1 LWVKRLTRNSPHSD
15 HMTTLADQRRFQIM
29 TLLDG
34 QPRVNTRELSVQ
46 LGVSEASIRKDLGV
60 LEELGLLKRTQY
72 GAVAMPHYRLEK
84 EYSAK
89 MNLNRDKKK
98 RIGQAAANLIQ
109 RGEHVIL
116 DTGTTPLQVAKHI
129 CADLRAAGNI
139 TVYTPSLSIF
149 REIGA
154 CPGIRLVLLGGIYL
168 PQYEALVGPQTV
180 ENLKDIH
187 ADKVIFGA
195 DGVTLSNG
203 VTTTNVLEADV
214 ERYMAQASKEVIVVV
229 DSSKIGVIGLATLA
243 PLDKVNKLI
252 TDVDAPLDFIGTA
265 RGLGVEVILV

>member
-1 LWVKRLTRNSPHSD
+1 
-15 HMTTLADQRRFQIM
+15 
-29 TLLDG
+29 
-34 QPRVNTRELSVQ
+34 VQ
-46 LGVSEASIRKDLGV
+46 LGIPESSVRKDLEI
-60 LEELGLLKRTQY
+60 LEELGLLKRTQS

-84 EYSAK
+84 DHLAK
-89 MNLNRDKKK
+89 MNLNRDKKE

-109 RGEHVIL
+109 SGEHVIL

-129 CADLRAAGNI
+129 CADLREAGSI

-149 REIGA
+149 REIGM

-180 ENLKDIH
+180 EYLKDIQ

-195 DGVTLSNG
+195 DGVALSNG
-203 VTTTNVLEADV
+203 VTTANVLEADV
-214 ERYMAQASKEVIVVV
+214 DHYMVQASKEMVVVV

-243 PLDKVNKLI
+243 PLDKVNTLV
-252 TDVDAPLDFIGTA
+252 TDIDAPRDFVEAA
-265 RGLGVEVILV
+265 RNLGVEVILA